1 MTQGIPEHI
10 IDEIRQSCDM
20 AGLVGEYLALEKR
33 GKNMLGLCPFHNEK
47 TPSFTV
53 SPEKQ
58 LFHCFGCGA
67 SGNVFNFVMKMEHLE
82 FPEAVRFL
90 ARRTGV
96 RIPETRGARS
106 EGSRLKEQIFALN
119 RLAADFFSGQL
130 RHDPAGRKAKA
141 YLAKRGINEDSIEFF
156 GLGYAPPGWQ
166 NLGDHAQKK
175 GISSEL
181 LLKAGLVSPRK
192 SGGHYDRFRDRLLF
206 PICNLSGKVV
216 GFGAR
221 AMDEEDKSVPK
232 YLNSPETP
240 VFEKGAYLYGMH
252 LARREIRLHKTA
264 IIVEGYTDVI
274 TSFQAGIKNIVASL
288 GTALT
293 PAQGRLIRS
302 QAEKVII
309 AYDADS
315 AGEAA
320 TWRGLKVLQD
330 SGCLVEVASLPEGSD
345 PDGLIRQRGA
355 SYFEEILNRALPLSE
370 YRLETL
376 KKRCDPS
383 SEESRK
389 RFLEESLT
397 FLREI
402 PNLVERDIYLQRV
415 AEELGVSEGAVRREL
430 QRSLKGQKSFSGHNL
445 RIKVQTKDTD
455 QLKAHPAEKMLLS
468 LMMQSEEAVEAVS
481 GSLEAAD
488 FPEGPLRQV
497 VETILKLKEEGRTV
511 TGEVLVDCF
520 TDSNIHKMIA
530 AASTDPSLQDLE
542 AGMLLRMAG
551 DCIERINRE
560 KLARQQELQQKIL
573 KEIDQK
579 KQYSDYDKKLLQ
591 EHLQVI
597 KRLKGATYR
606 SGGGENLHG

>member
-1 MTQGIPEHI
+1 MAQGIPEHI
-10 IDEIRQSCDM
+10 IDEIRQRCDM
-20 AGLVGEYLALEKR
+20 TALVGEYLALEKR
-33 GKNMLGLCPFHNEK
+33 GKSLLGLCPFHSEK

-67 SGNVFNFVMKMEHLE
+67 SGNVFNFIMKMENLE
-82 FPEAVRFL
+82 FPEAVRVL

-96 RIPETRGARS
+96 KIPEARAAHS
-106 EGSRLKEQIFALN
+106 EENRLKEQIFALN
-119 RLAADFFSGQL
+119 QLAADYFAGQL
-130 RHDPAGRKAKA
+130 RHSPAGKKAAA
-141 YLAKRGINEDSIEFF
+141 YLAARGIDEASIELF
-156 GLGYAPPGWQ
+156 GLGYAPSGWQ
-166 NLGDHAQKK
+166 NIGDHAHKK
-175 GISSEL
+175 GISGEL
-181 LLKAGLVSPRK
+181 LLKAGLVSPRQ
-192 SGGHYDRFRDRLLF
+192 SGGYYDRFRDRLLF
-206 PICNLSGKVV
+206 PICNLNGKVV

-221 AMDEEDKSVPK
+221 AMAAGDSGPK

-252 LARREIRLHKTA
+252 LARREIRLRKTA

-320 TWRGLKVLQD
+320 TWRGLTILQN
-330 SGCLVEVASLPEGSD
+330 SGCLVEVAVLPEGSD
-345 PDGLIRQRGA
+345 PDGLIRQQGV
-355 SYFEEILNRALPLSE
+355 SYFEEILNRAQPLSE
-370 YRLETL
+370 YRLEVL

-383 SEESRK
+383 SEESRR

-397 FLREI
+397 VLQEI

-430 QRSLKGQKSFSGHNL
+430 QRSLKGQKSYSGHNL

-468 LMMQSEEAVEAVS
+468 LMMQSEEAVEVVS

-497 VETILKLKEEGRTV
+497 VETIMKLKKEGRSV
-511 TGEVLVDCF
+511 TGEALVDCF
-520 TDSNIHKMIA
+520 PDSNMRKMIT
-530 AASTDPSLQDLE
+530 AASTDPSLQDLGAE
-542 AGMLLRMAG
+542 MLLRMTG

-560 KLARQQELQQKIL
+560 KLARQQELQQKVL
-573 KEIDQK
+573 KEIDRK
-579 KQYSDYDKKLLQ
+579 KQYNDYDKKILQ

-597 KRLKGATYR
+597 KRLKGASYH

>member
-1 MTQGIPEHI
+1 MAQGIPEQI
-10 IDEIRQSCDM
+10 IDEIRQRCDM

-33 GKNMLGLCPFHNEK
+33 GKSLLGLCPFHSEK

-53 SPEKQ
+53 SPDKQ

-67 SGNVFNFVMKMEHLE
+67 SGNVFNFIMKIENLE

-96 RIPETRGARS
+96 QIPETRAALS
-106 EGSRLKEQIFALN
+106 ETGRLKEQILALN
-119 RLAADFFSGQL
+119 RLAADFFAGQL
-130 RHDPAGRKAKA
+130 RNSPAAKKAAA
-141 YLAKRGINEDSIEFF
+141 YLAGRGIEGSSVELFD
-156 GLGYAPPGWQ
+156 LGYAPPGWQ
-166 NLGDHAQKK
+166 SLGDFAKKK
-175 GISSEL
+175 GIEGEL
-181 LLKAGLVSPRK
+181 LLKAGLVSPRQS
-192 SGGHYDRFRDRLLF
+192 SGYYDRFRDRLLF
-206 PICNLSGKVV
+206 PICNLSGEVV

-221 AMDEEDKSVPK
+221 ALEEGDRSGPK

-240 VFEKGAYLYGMH
+240 VFEKGTYLYGLH
-252 LARREIRLHKTA
+252 LARREIRLSKTA

-274 TSFQAGIKNIVASL
+274 TAFQAGIKNIVASL

-320 TWRGLKVLQD
+320 AWRGLKILQD
-330 SGCLVEVASLPEGSD
+330 SGCLVEVAVLPEGSD

-355 SYFEEILNRALPLSE
+355 AYFEDILSRAQPLNR
-370 YRLETL
+370 YRLAVL

-383 SEESRK
+383 SEESRR

-397 FLREI
+397 VLREI
-402 PNLVERDIYLQRV
+402 PNLVEREIYLKGV

-430 QRSLKGQKSFSGHNL
+430 QRKLKGQKSYPGHNL
-445 RIKVQTKDTD
+445 QLKDQNKGTD
-455 QLKAHPAEKMLLS
+455 QLKANPAEKMLLS
-468 LMMQSEEAVEAVS
+468 LMMQSEEAVEIVS

-488 FPEGPLRQV
+488 FQEGPLRQV
-497 VETILKLKEEGRTV
+497 VETIFQLKEEGRPV
-511 TGEVLVDCF
+511 SGELLVDCF
-520 TDSNIHKMIA
+520 SDNAIHRMIA
-530 AASTDPSLQDLE
+530 TASTDPSLQDLE
-542 AGMLLRMAG
+542 SKMLLRMTG

-560 KLARQQELQQKIL
+560 KLARQQELQQKEL
-573 KEIDQK
+573 KEIDKNKEYNDYAK
-579 KQYSDYDKKLLQ
+579 KILQ

-597 KRLKGATYR
+597 KRLKGASYR